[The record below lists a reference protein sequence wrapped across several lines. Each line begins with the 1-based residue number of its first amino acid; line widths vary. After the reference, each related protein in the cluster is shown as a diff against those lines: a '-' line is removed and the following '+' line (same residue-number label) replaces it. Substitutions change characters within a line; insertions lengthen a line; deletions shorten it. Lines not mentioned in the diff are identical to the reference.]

1 MPLFDQRLLFEADD
15 DNATPNP
22 EDAETNDTA
31 AANPED
37 AGDAGND
44 DNADDNND
52 NNDDAGNDDD
62 FNIDADDNSPDADS
76 GGDEGGDT
84 SNPEDSGSSS
94 SGEGNSAEDQVN
106 VDNEDKQKDREIF
119 DSLSP
124 QEQKLK
130 IVKLK
135 QSYIDLYSRCD
146 QIIEKYDAVG
156 VEFENFA
163 DVIKGSLNAL
173 YSLKEMISHYLLYL
187 FDSKSYIENDI
198 TFNRFL
204 TAMNQIKLITK
215 SMRDSYKDE
224 IEDAKANK
232 PLNDKDIKD
241 QR

>member
-1 MPLFDQRLLFEADD
+1 MPLFDQRLLLFEAEDD
-15 DNATPNP
+15 DNA
-22 EDAETNDTA
+22 AQ
-31 AANPED
+31 NPED
-37 AGDAGND
+37 AGTNDTANPEDTSDAGND

-52 NNDDAGNDDD
+52 NNDDGGDDD
-62 FNIDADDNSPDADS
+62 FNIDTDDS
-76 GGDEGGDT
+76 GLDTDSGNDEGGDT
-84 SNPEDSGSSS
+84 SNPEDSGSSG
-94 SGEGNSAEDQVN
+94 GEGNSAEDQVN

-135 QSYIDLYSRCD
+135 QSYMDLYSRCD

-156 VEFENFA
+156 VEFENFGE
-163 DVIKGSLNAL
+163 VVKGSLNAL
-173 YSLKEMISHYLLYL
+173 YSLKEMISNYLLYL

-198 TFNRFL
+198 VFNRFL

-215 SMRDSYKDE
+215 SMRDEYKEE
-224 IEDAKANK
+224 IEDVKANK

-241 QR
+241 QK

>member
-1 MPLFDQRLLFEADD
+1 MPLFNQRLLFEAEDD
-15 DNATPNP
+15 DNAAQNP
-22 EDAETNDTA
+22 EDAGTND

-37 AGDAGND
+37 DAGDTNAD
-44 DNADDNND
+44 DNADDNN
-52 NNDDAGNDDD
+52 NDDGGDDD
-62 FNIDADDNSPDADS
+62 FNIDTDDNAPDTDS
-76 GGDEGGDT
+76 GNDEGGDT
-84 SNPEDSGSSS
+84 SNPEDSGSSG
-94 SGEGNSAEDQVN
+94 GESAEDQVN

-135 QSYIDLYSRCD
+135 QSYMDLYSRCD

-156 VEFENFA
+156 VEFENFGE
-163 DVIKGSLNAL
+163 VVKGSLNAL
-173 YSLKEMISHYLLYL
+173 YSLKEMISNYLLYL

-241 QR
+241 QK

>member
-1 MPLFDQRLLFEADD
+1 M
-15 DNATPNP
+15 
-22 EDAETNDTA
+22 
-31 AANPED
+31 
-37 AGDAGND
+37 
-44 DNADDNND
+44 
-52 NNDDAGNDDD
+52 
-62 FNIDADDNSPDADS
+62 
-76 GGDEGGDT
+76 
-84 SNPEDSGSSS
+84 
-94 SGEGNSAEDQVN
+94 
-106 VDNEDKQKDREIF
+106 DNEDKQKDREIF

-135 QSYIDLYSRCD
+135 QSYMDLYSRCD

-156 VEFENFA
+156 VEFDNLA

-215 SMRDSYKDE
+215 TMRDGYKDE
-224 IEDAKANK
+224 IDEVKANK

>member
-1 MPLFDQRLLFEADD
+1 MPLFDQRLLFEAEDD
-15 DNATPNP
+15 DNAAQNP
-22 EDAETNDTA
+22 EDAGTND
-31 AANPED
+31 AANPEDD

-52 NNDDAGNDDD
+52 DTGNDDD
-62 FNIDADDNSPDADS
+62 FNIDADDSGLDSDS
-76 GGDEGGDT
+76 GNDEGGDT
-84 SNPEDSGSSS
+84 SNPEDSGSSG
-94 SGEGNSAEDQVN
+94 GEGNSAEDQVN
-106 VDNEDKQKDREIF
+106 IDNEDKQKDREIF

-135 QSYIDLYSRCD
+135 QSYMDLYSRCD

-156 VEFENFA
+156 VEFDNLA

-224 IEDAKANK
+224 IDQAKTNK